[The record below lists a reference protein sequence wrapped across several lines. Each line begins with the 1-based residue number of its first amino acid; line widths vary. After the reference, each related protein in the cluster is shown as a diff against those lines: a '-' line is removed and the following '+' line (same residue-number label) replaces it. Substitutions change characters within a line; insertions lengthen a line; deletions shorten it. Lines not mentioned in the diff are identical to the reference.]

1 MDSTGHE
8 PHAAQRTRPRAGR
21 PAAIGLGLVAALAL
35 TACGAG
41 DPEVPAA
48 PEPTADGP
56 VLVGA
61 GPTEQTRTIANIWI
75 LQLQDAGLDAE
86 IREVDGG
93 REGYVRAV
101 DEDLIDVYPDYT
113 GDLYLELRGNP
124 AEGPGTALDE
134 TGGESPSA
142 SAPPRDDGV
151 DGGDDGLV
159 DSLSAMLG
167 QGSEQDG
174 VTDEDVEDALRAEL
188 PEGVGILGAAP
199 AENTR
204 ALAVTAATAARLPGS
219 SIEDLA
225 EVCPELS
232 FGAVDGADQAPVTAA
247 AIEDV
252 YGCEPGE
259 IIQYPTQQE
268 VFQALLRDDVQVASI
283 LSADPAVQDNALS
296 LLEDS
301 RDALVPERV
310 VPVADE
316 ELPAEA
322 RDAVN
327 EVTGRID
334 TEALV
339 LMTRMTDSETP
350 YSPEEAARYWWDGAS
365 G

>member
-8 PHAAQRTRPRAGR
+8 PHAAQRTRPRGR
-21 PAAIGLGLVAALAL
+21 RLPAVGLGLVTALLL
-35 TACGAG
+35 TACGPG
-41 DPEVPAA
+41 DPEAPAA
-48 PEPTADGP
+48 PEPTADAP

-61 GPTEQTRTIANIWI
+61 GPTEQTRTIANIWV
-75 LQLQDAGLDAE
+75 LQLQDAGLEAE
-86 IREVDGG
+86 VREVHGG
-93 REGYVRAV
+93 REGYLRAV
-101 DEDLIDVYPDYT
+101 DEELIDLYPDYT
-113 GDLYLELRGNP
+113 GDLYLELQGNP
-124 AEGPGTALDE
+124 AEGPGTEVDE
-134 TGGESPSA
+134 AGGESPGASA
-142 SAPPRDDGV
+142 SPTGD
-151 DGGDDGLV
+151 GDDEGLV

-167 QGSEQDG
+167 QGPGQDG
-174 VTDEDVEDALRAEL
+174 VTDEDVEEALRSEL
-188 PEGVGILGAAP
+188 PEGVTILGAAP

-204 ALAVTAATAARLPGS
+204 ALAVTAATAAELPGS

-225 EVCPELS
+225 EVCSELS

-247 AIEDV
+247 AIQDV
-252 YGCEPGE
+252 YDCEPRE
-259 IIQYPTQQE
+259 IIEYGTQHE

-283 LSADPAVQDNALS
+283 LSATPAVQDNALS

-327 EVTGRID
+327 EVTGQID

-339 LMTRMTDSETP
+339 LMTRMTGSETQ
-350 YSPEEAARYWWDGAS
+350 YSPYEAAQYWWDGTS